1 MIHFYKRTYIETHL
15 FNRFWRCLSGEC
27 GDSPGPGPRLVFFLY
42 GIFLP
47 QNTSHL
53 LLERY
58 HDKPPPRNSSPV
70 RYCLFYINY
79 DLGDAN
85 RRAHKNGSQHELSL
99 EMQTKIENI
108 LVAVATFGDRV
119 LPLIHADATARAWFL
134 NEHLLIQA
142 HHWRLLA
149 RRVMTLLKQI
159 GLLEPQ
165 QIGLLEP
172 LDAMGAVISL
182 SCLSEE
188 YPYQAKLH
196 DAGRRLVD
204 IYGAYGAPVANNP
217 KPINKRTARTSD
229 GAPAKCQLL
238 Y

>member
-1 MIHFYKRTYIETHL
+1 MI
-15 FNRFWRCLSGEC
+15 S
-27 GDSPGPGPRLVFFLY
+27 
-42 GIFLP
+42 FLP
-47 QNTSHL
+47 EIAVQFDAVTSITIKGMPIVGPELHPKL
-53 LLERY
+53 GY
-58 HDKPPPRNSSPV
+58 SS
-70 RYCLFYINY
+70 LN
-79 DLGDAN
+79 
-85 RRAHKNGSQHELSL
+85 ELSL

-159 GLLEPQ
+159 GLLEP
-165 QIGLLEP
+165 

-217 KPINKRTARTSD
+217 EPINKRTARTSD
-229 GAPAKCQLL
+229 GAPAKCQRL